1 MASTHKS
8 PKAKLA
14 SVTTASSKRVTKPR
28 RVSAQQLEGLTKS
41 SKTQPASSSQA
52 AKEKD
57 NAMTGEEQKTLQ
69 ALLKKNKLMG
79 KDVERQKQESK
90 WI

>member
-28 RVSAQQLEGLTKS
+28 KVSAQLEGLTKS

-57 NAMTGEEQKTLQ
+57 NTMTEEEQKALQ
-69 ALLKKNKLMG
+69 TLLKKNKLMG

-90 WI
+90 WT

>member
-8 PKAKLA
+8 PKAKFA

-57 NAMTGEEQKTLQ
+57 NTMTGEEQKALQ
-69 ALLKKNKLMG
+69 TLLKKNKLMG

-90 WI
+90 WT

>member
-1 MASTHKS
+1 MAPTHKS

-52 AKEKD
+52 AKERD
-57 NAMTGEEQKTLQ
+57 NAMTGEE
-69 ALLKKNKLMG
+69 
-79 KDVERQKQESK
+79 
-90 WI
+90 

>member
-1 MASTHKS
+1 MAPTHKN
-8 PKAKLA
+8 PKAKSA
-14 SVTTASSKRVTKPR
+14 SITTASSKRFIKPR

-41 SKTQPASSSQA
+41 SKTQPTSFSQA
-52 AKEKD
+52 TKEK
-57 NAMTGEEQKTLQ
+57 NTTMTEEEQKALQ
-69 ALLKKNKLMG
+69 TLLKKNKLIG